1 MVLLQNSRTT
11 IIFKRSYSILMTLK
25 LKKLCIEI
33 WMTLLSNIFSIRKR
47 IDNGNPDFFIL
58 SDQTYTHFPLECLL
72 KPRQSGASNQ
82 KALFLIQNGMSIF
95 FLPFLP
101 FFAFTFWNIFSLYGM
116 ACNKLKSFGKFPLCC
131 INLSALH
138 SRPTTLVDLHLIFEI
153 SSLRTWFFSLS
164 F

>member
-95 FLPFLP
+95 FFCPFCL
-101 FFAFTFWNIFSLYGM
+101 SL
-116 ACNKLKSFGKFPLCC
+116 
-131 INLSALH
+131 LSL
-138 SRPTTLVDLHLIFEI
+138 SEI
-153 SSLRTWFFSLS
+153 SSVFMVWPAINLKVFENFPYVA
-164 F
+164 